1 MSYRIESE
9 KQNWERKMLIREQLQ
24 KGQQKKQEF
33 LEQKRKNAKR
43 EVSNMMDM
51 QRNDIQNY
59 EKEAEE
65 LEKLE
70 AELL

>member
-1 MSYRIESE
+1 
-9 KQNWERKMLIREQLQ
+9 MLIREQLQ
-24 KGQQKKQEF
+24 RGAAKKQEF

-51 QRNDIQNY
+51 QRNDIQNF
-59 EKEAEE
+59 EKEAED

-70 AELL
+70 AELLQRLQET